1 MNILVITPTS
11 REHKNMASTL
21 ATKSGLRHTYTLA
34 QSGIGKAAA
43 AATVAK
49 TIATSATPFDMIVV
63 VGFAA
68 GTLGFHQ
75 GDIVCPSVARYH
87 DCDVPDGFIPEL
99 TDPFSL
105 VGKDDITVFTGD
117 SFVNAD
123 SVAAI
128 KKRFGVEHAIFDM
141 EITAI
146 KIAADICGNIPVAVV
161 KMISDVPEDG
171 HTEHSYDEFAD
182 SHSDFSPILEQIEQL

>member
-1 MNILVITPTS
+1 MNILIITPTN
-11 REHKNMASTL
+11 REYANMT
-21 ATKSGLRHTYTLA
+21 ATIATATSLHHTYTVA

-43 AATVAK
+43 AATVASIITK
-49 TIATSATPFDMIVV
+49 SATSFDMIVV

-68 GTLGFHQ
+68 GTLGFKQ
-75 GDIVCPSVARYH
+75 GDIVCPNVARYH

-117 SFVNAD
+117 SFVNAR

-128 KKRFGVEHAIFDM
+128 KERFGVEHAIFDM

-146 KIAADICGNIPVAVV
+146 KIAADVCGKIPVAVV

-182 SHSDFSPILEQIEQL
+182 SHSDFTPILTQIEML

>member
-11 REHKNMASTL
+11 REYKNMASTL

-49 TIATSATPFDMIVV
+49 TIATSATQFDMIVV

-87 DCDVPDGFIPEL
+87 DCDVPEGFIPEI
-99 TDPFSL
+99 TDARNL
-105 VGKDDITVFTGD
+105 LGNEDITVFTGD
-117 SFVNAD
+117 SFVNAR

-128 KKRFGVEHAIFDM
+128 KERFGVKKAIFDM
-141 EITAI
+141 EIGAI
-146 KIAADICGNIPVAVV
+146 AIACEMAGNVPLLAVKV
-161 KMISDVPEDG
+161 ISDVPEDG
-171 HTEHSYDEFAD
+171 HTEFSYEEFANTWT
-182 SHSDFSPILEQIEQL
+182 DFTPILDKVENF